1 VKLAWLFVRGTESI
15 RVERDDATPTLLVA
29 GPGAERQHR
38 VFRDH
43 IELAVF
49 EIDLERRLR
58 SAGWELERFETERR
72 RKRRSDRGV
81 RGRRYEERID
91 SAR

>member
-1 VKLAWLFVRGTESI
+1 MKLAWLFVRGPESI
-15 RVERDDATPTLLVA
+15 RVERDDAGPTLLVA

-49 EIDLERRLR
+49 EMELERRLR
-58 SAGWELERFETERR
+58 GAGWEIERFQTERR
-72 RKRRSDRGV
+72 RKRRSNRGV
-81 RGRRYEERID
+81 RGRRYQERVD
-91 SAR
+91 SSR

>member
-1 VKLAWLFVRGTESI
+1 VKLAWLFVRGAESI
-15 RVERDDATPTLLVA
+15 RVEHDEAGPSLLVA
-29 GPGAERQHR
+29 GPGTERQHR

-43 IELAVF
+43 IELAMF
-49 EIDLERRLR
+49 EMDLERQLR

-72 RKRRSDRGV
+72 RKRRSNRRG
-81 RGRRYEERID
+81 RGRRFEERD

>member
-1 VKLAWLFVRGTESI
+1 MKLAWLFLRGTESI
-15 RVERDDATPTLLVA
+15 RVERDEAGPTLLVA
-29 GPGAERQHR
+29 GPGTERQHR

-49 EIDLERRLR
+49 EMEMERRLR

-72 RKRRSDRGV
+72 RKSRSNRGV
-81 RGRRYEERID
+81 RGRRYEERVD

>member
-1 VKLAWLFVRGTESI
+1 V
-15 RVERDDATPTLLVA
+15 LVA
-29 GPGAERQHR
+29 GPGPERQQR

-49 EIDLERRLR
+49 EMGLESRLR

-72 RKRRSDRGV
+72 RKRPSTRGL
-81 RGRRYEERID
+81 RGRSLEERVD
-91 SAR
+91 STG